1 MIEIDQINSS
11 VIVAFVTNALTQQVW
26 LWIRKFLFCSYFAG
40 AQQVEMCARMSRFNC
55 TDASLIIFFFDH
67 FSNTAVGCLSV
78 SDAAFRSFTWN
89 QHGRRHRRVAG
100 CLAGGKPPAAHGL
113 PLWRPWET

>member
-1 MIEIDQINSS
+1 
-11 VIVAFVTNALTQQVW
+11 
-26 LWIRKFLFCSYFAG
+26 
-40 AQQVEMCARMSRFNC
+40 MSRFNC
-55 TDASLIIFFFDH
+55 ADASLFFKIFDH

-89 QHGRRHRRVAG
+89 QHGRGVAG

-113 PLWRPWET
+113 PL